1 MKKKDNNY
9 HKVLKVLYHKHKLT
23 KLEISQLTG
32 LSIPTVTKNTDKLME
47 DEFIRHIGV
56 GTSSGGRRPALFT
69 INDNAR
75 YSIGVDISPDRV
87 RIILTNIKLKII
99 ERRKFDLN
107 EKFSFDETMK
117 QVMKETQSIVEE
129 NNIDT
134 EKLLGIGISVHGII
148 NRNKMVLSVAPN
160 MSLKNIDFR
169 KYTKYFPCQVYIEN
183 EANCGVIAEKFF
195 LSPED
200 SSNVVYLSINE
211 GLGSGVIINR
221 KLFNGTHRRAG
232 EFGHMKI
239 GCEGRLCGC
248 GSKDCWETYCSERAI
263 LKEYKLETGKTLNDV
278 DYIFKLYEQNNESAI
293 NVVNK
298 YINYLADGIR
308 NVILIMDPETII
320 VGGRMAKYKKVL
332 QYSLKKKIYEDCNLY
347 FEEDVQIIFST
358 LHEDASI
365 IGAALIPIN
374 DVLF

>member
-1 MKKKDNNY
+1 MKEKDNNY
-9 HKVLKVLYHKHKLT
+9 HKVLKVLYQKHKLT

-47 DEFIRHIGV
+47 DEFIRHVGV

-107 EKFSFDETMK
+107 EKFLFDEIMK
-117 QVMKETQSIVEE
+117 QVLKETQSIIEE
-129 NNIDT
+129 NNIDL

-169 KYTKYFPCQVYIEN
+169 KYTKYFPGRVNIEN

-195 LSPED
+195 LPKKD

-211 GLGSGVIINR
+211 GLGSGVVINR
-221 KLFNGTHRRAG
+221 KLFNGTNRKAG

-263 LKEYKLETGKTLNDV
+263 LKEYKLETGKVLNDV
-278 DYIFKLYEQNNESAI
+278 DDIFKLYEQGNESSI
-293 NVVNK
+293 KVVNQ
-298 YINYLADGIR
+298 YIDYLADGIR
-308 NVILIMDPETII
+308 NVILIMDPETVII
-320 VGGRMAKYKKVL
+320 GGRMAKYKKVL
-332 QYSLKKKIYEDCNLY
+332 QRSLEEKVYEGCNLY
-347 FEEDVQIIFST
+347 SEEDVQIIFSN

-365 IGAALIPIN
+365 IGAALTPIN
-374 DVLF
+374 CVLF